1 MQELI
6 WCIII
11 NRAEKL
17 YKFINY
23 IIKSI
28 TGNTKNKRDAI
39 KKISRMGAAVMKN
52 EDDVI
57 GNEITG
63 GGSSSS
69 GPLKSL
75 LEVCP
80 ICGKEFSCNKTYH
93 VYTALAGRRRQYYC
107 SYHCFKQRPN
117 PKNKL

>member
-1 MQELI
+1 
-6 WCIII
+6 
-11 NRAEKL
+11 
-17 YKFINY
+17 
-23 IIKSI
+23 
-28 TGNTKNKRDAI
+28 
-39 KKISRMGAAVMKN
+39 MKN

-107 SYHCFKQRPN
+107 SYSYQSSIDMICFIAAKFTAADQTLDCQPS
-117 PKNKL
+117 

>member
-1 MQELI
+1 
-6 WCIII
+6 
-11 NRAEKL
+11 
-17 YKFINY
+17 
-23 IIKSI
+23 
-28 TGNTKNKRDAI
+28 
-39 KKISRMGAAVMKN
+39 MKN

-80 ICGKEFSCNKTYH
+80 ICGKEFSCNKTYLSIRPWPDAGGSITAAI
-93 VYTALAGRRRQYYC
+93 TALNSGRIPKINYKTLKHRTFCTVFFYYAVV
-107 SYHCFKQRPN
+107 YR
-117 PKNKL
+117 

>member
-1 MQELI
+1 
-6 WCIII
+6 
-11 NRAEKL
+11 
-17 YKFINY
+17 
-23 IIKSI
+23 
-28 TGNTKNKRDAI
+28 
-39 KKISRMGAAVMKN
+39 MGATVMKN

-93 VYTALAGRRRQYYC
+93 VYTALASSVTQFC
-107 SYHCFKQRPN
+107 KVSVTK
-117 PKNKL
+117 

>member
-1 MQELI
+1 
-6 WCIII
+6 
-11 NRAEKL
+11 
-17 YKFINY
+17 
-23 IIKSI
+23 
-28 TGNTKNKRDAI
+28 
-39 KKISRMGAAVMKN
+39 MKN

-117 PKNKL
+117 PKNNKTLKHRTFCTVFFYYAVVHR

>member
-1 MQELI
+1 
-6 WCIII
+6 
-11 NRAEKL
+11 
-17 YKFINY
+17 
-23 IIKSI
+23 
-28 TGNTKNKRDAI
+28 
-39 KKISRMGAAVMKN
+39 MKN

-107 SYHCFKQRPN
+107 SGRI
-117 PKNKL
+117 PKINYKTLKHRTFCTVFFYYAVVHR

>member
-1 MQELI
+1 
-6 WCIII
+6 
-11 NRAEKL
+11 
-17 YKFINY
+17 
-23 IIKSI
+23 
-28 TGNTKNKRDAI
+28 
-39 KKISRMGAAVMKN
+39 MKN

-80 ICGKEFSCNKTYH
+80 ICGKEF
-93 VYTALAGRRRQYYC
+93 AG
-107 SYHCFKQRPN
+107 FVE
-117 PKNKL
+117 

>member
-1 MQELI
+1 
-6 WCIII
+6 
-11 NRAEKL
+11 
-17 YKFINY
+17 
-23 IIKSI
+23 
-28 TGNTKNKRDAI
+28 
-39 KKISRMGAAVMKN
+39 MKN

-117 PKNKL
+117 PKNKLEHTKTPYILCGDFYYIVGLLVYMTGIEQFAGFVE

>member
-1 MQELI
+1 
-6 WCIII
+6 
-11 NRAEKL
+11 
-17 YKFINY
+17 
-23 IIKSI
+23 
-28 TGNTKNKRDAI
+28 
-39 KKISRMGAAVMKN
+39 MKN

-93 VYTALAGRRRQYYC
+93 VYTGHWPDAGGSITAAITALNSGRIPKINYKTLKHRTFCTVFFYYAVV
-107 SYHCFKQRPN
+107 HR
-117 PKNKL
+117 

>member
-1 MQELI
+1 
-6 WCIII
+6 
-11 NRAEKL
+11 
-17 YKFINY
+17 
-23 IIKSI
+23 
-28 TGNTKNKRDAI
+28 
-39 KKISRMGAAVMKN
+39 MKN

-93 VYTALAGRRRQYYC
+93 VYTALAGRRPLFKAAITALNSGRIPKINYKTLKHRTFCTVFFYYAVV
-107 SYHCFKQRPN
+107 YR
-117 PKNKL
+117 

>member
-1 MQELI
+1 
-6 WCIII
+6 
-11 NRAEKL
+11 
-17 YKFINY
+17 
-23 IIKSI
+23 
-28 TGNTKNKRDAI
+28 
-39 KKISRMGAAVMKN
+39 MKN

-93 VYTALAGRRRQYYC
+93 VLRHWPDACGSITAVITALNSGRIPKINYKTLKHRTFCTVFFYYAVV
-107 SYHCFKQRPN
+107 HR
-117 PKNKL
+117 

>member
-1 MQELI
+1 
-6 WCIII
+6 
-11 NRAEKL
+11 
-17 YKFINY
+17 
-23 IIKSI
+23 
-28 TGNTKNKRDAI
+28 
-39 KKISRMGAAVMKN
+39 MKN

-57 GNEITG
+57 GNEITRWREQFQRSFKKSAG
-63 GGSSSS
+63 GM
-69 GPLKSL
+69 
-75 LEVCP
+75 P

>member
-1 MQELI
+1 MQ
-6 WCIII
+6 
-11 NRAEKL
+11 
-17 YKFINY
+17 F
-23 IIKSI
+23 
-28 TGNTKNKRDAI
+28 
-39 KKISRMGAAVMKN
+39 KISRMGAAVMKN

-57 GNEITG
+57 GKEITG
-63 GGSSSS
+63 GGSSSG

-107 SYHCFKQRPN
+107 SYHSLNSVRI
-117 PKNKL
+117 PKINYKTVKHRTFCAVFFYYAVVHR

>member
-1 MQELI
+1 
-6 WCIII
+6 
-11 NRAEKL
+11 
-17 YKFINY
+17 
-23 IIKSI
+23 
-28 TGNTKNKRDAI
+28 
-39 KKISRMGAAVMKN
+39 MKN

-93 VYTALAGRRRQYYC
+93 VYTALAGRRRLLWRAVWVLRRRHPRSSAAC
-107 SYHCFKQRPN
+107 WCGKELRTDAD
-117 PKNKL
+117 

>member
-1 MQELI
+1 
-6 WCIII
+6 
-11 NRAEKL
+11 
-17 YKFINY
+17 
-23 IIKSI
+23 
-28 TGNTKNKRDAI
+28 
-39 KKISRMGAAVMKN
+39 MKN

-107 SYHCFKQRPN
+107 SSITALNSGRI
-117 PKNKL
+117 PKINYKTLKHRTFCTVFFYYAVVHR

>member
-1 MQELI
+1 
-6 WCIII
+6 
-11 NRAEKL
+11 
-17 YKFINY
+17 
-23 IIKSI
+23 
-28 TGNTKNKRDAI
+28 
-39 KKISRMGAAVMKN
+39 MKN

-117 PKNKL
+117 PKNKLYNTKTPYILYGVLLLCCRA

>member
-1 MQELI
+1 
-6 WCIII
+6 
-11 NRAEKL
+11 
-17 YKFINY
+17 
-23 IIKSI
+23 
-28 TGNTKNKRDAI
+28 
-39 KKISRMGAAVMKN
+39 MKN

-93 VYTALAGRRRQYYC
+93 VYTALAGGSITAAITALNSGRIPKINYKTLKHRTFCTVFFYYAVV
-107 SYHCFKQRPN
+107 YR
-117 PKNKL
+117 

>member
-1 MQELI
+1 
-6 WCIII
+6 
-11 NRAEKL
+11 
-17 YKFINY
+17 
-23 IIKSI
+23 
-28 TGNTKNKRDAI
+28 
-39 KKISRMGAAVMKN
+39 MKN

-63 GGSSSS
+63 GGEQFQRSFK
-69 GPLKSL
+69 KSAGGMSDL
-75 LEVCP
+75 RQG
-80 ICGKEFSCNKTYH
+80 ISCNKTYH

>member
-1 MQELI
+1 
-6 WCIII
+6 
-11 NRAEKL
+11 
-17 YKFINY
+17 
-23 IIKSI
+23 
-28 TGNTKNKRDAI
+28 
-39 KKISRMGAAVMKN
+39 MGAAVMKN

-57 GNEITG
+57 GKEITG
-63 GGSSSS
+63 GGSSSG

>member
-1 MQELI
+1 
-6 WCIII
+6 
-11 NRAEKL
+11 
-17 YKFINY
+17 
-23 IIKSI
+23 
-28 TGNTKNKRDAI
+28 
-39 KKISRMGAAVMKN
+39 MGAAVMKN

-117 PKNKL
+117 PKINYKTLKHRTFCAVFFIILLVCWYI

>member
-1 MQELI
+1 MQL
-6 WCIII
+6 
-11 NRAEKL
+11 
-17 YKFINY
+17 
-23 IIKSI
+23 
-28 TGNTKNKRDAI
+28 
-39 KKISRMGAAVMKN
+39 KISRMGATVMKN

-80 ICGKEFSCNKTYH
+80 ICGKEIFPAIKPIMSIRHWPDAGGSITAAI
-93 VYTALAGRRRQYYC
+93 TALNSGRI
-107 SYHCFKQRPN
+107 
-117 PKNKL
+117 PKN

>member
-1 MQELI
+1 
-6 WCIII
+6 
-11 NRAEKL
+11 
-17 YKFINY
+17 
-23 IIKSI
+23 
-28 TGNTKNKRDAI
+28 
-39 KKISRMGAAVMKN
+39 MKN

-93 VYTALAGRRRQYYC
+93 VYTAWPDAGGSITAAITALNSGRIPKINYKTLKHRTFCTVFFYYAVV
-107 SYHCFKQRPN
+107 HR
-117 PKNKL
+117 